1 MLRLA
6 MRWSLCRPPCHAMP
20 PADPPSCPPSSRV
33 PAGFNTLLRYMDP
46 LLISLACN
54 MEPLI
59 GSLLGWALG
68 LVAPPGAWTYVG
80 GGLVLAS
87 TCVVSLA
94 SHCREKRQA
103 AADKG
108 GGAATPA
115 LGGSRGLGHAAA
127 APPAEG
133 GGELLGLR
141 AAHGDS
147 PSGGPRSKA
156 PAAAPAGPPPS
167 AV

>member
-1 MLRLA
+1 
-6 MRWSLCRPPCHAMP
+6 MP